1 MIPHFIASFDV
12 ALGRKRLRERKGY
25 LKLSNTIAYG
35 GLSVDALALYIQLAK
50 LSEKTIVSEIY
61 LREFIKVKNNQRMS
75 LNRLR
80 MAKKELIEL
89 RLLEIKK
96 LRKGS
101 LNFYEW
107 ILKDENYQ
115 IKKHFNQALTLLKSS
130 DEKLSK
136 TLKNNAS
143 SIDRKSSTEN
153 EKNQNSL
160 YIETRTHARDNKFIN
175 NINNI
180 NNKEFIKKENLENLK
195 NKETKEKENC
205 VFDKTPSFI
214 VDFNKLDKE
223 DLELMANK
231 LNNKQALKAK
241 AIKAYKERNITNF
254 SLEDWILWVDYKLE
268 KEKAPT
274 MATFNH
280 NLNQLVSFG
289 MSAKESISNS
299 ISSGWKGLFEV
310 KAQSGF
316 KKYDKNIKFD
326 FERDEKKMAEFED
339 MLDRVYGKS
348 DGKREIDLDKM
359 VGGNDDGLSWT
370 DMFNYKDKHTH
381 LIDVEVLD

>member
-1 MIPHFIASFDV
+1 MIPSFIASFDV
-12 ALGRKRLRERKGY
+12 AIGRKRLRERKGY

-80 MAKKELIEL
+80 IAKKELIEL

-96 LRKGS
+96 VRNGS

-115 IKKHFNQALTLLKSS
+115 VKKHFNKSLSLLKNS

-143 SIDRKSSTEN
+143 SIDRKLTTEN

-175 NINNI
+175 NINI
-180 NNKEFIKKENLENLK
+180 NNNKFIKKENLENLK
-195 NKETKEKENC
+195 NNQEKKERVFNQNASFVVSFLKLDEKEC
-205 VFDKTPSFI
+205 EKMA
-214 VDFNKLDKE
+214 KKE
-223 DLELMANK
+223 FKVPNANELMGQIMAFNEK
-231 LNNKQALKAK
+231 NN
-241 AIKAYKERNITNF
+241 TNF
-254 SLEDWILWVDYKLE
+254 GEELANDFIGYWDAREWKRNGKRMSSVAGSLYTWLKY
-268 KEKAPT
+268 
-274 MATFNH
+274 
-280 NLNQLVSFG
+280 
-289 MSAKESISNS
+289 AKENEAR
-299 ISSGWKGLFEV
+299 KNQRFNR
-310 KAQSGF
+310 
-316 KKYDKNIKFD
+316 KKEANPSVVDSLMEYYGMK
-326 FERDEKKMAEFED
+326 DE
-339 MLDRVYGKS
+339 
-348 DGKREIDLDKM
+348 
-359 VGGNDDGLSWT
+359 N
-370 DMFNYKDKHTH
+370 KDK
-381 LIDVEVLD
+381 LLGCF

>member
-1 MIPHFIASFDV
+1 MIPNFIASFDV
-12 ALGRKRLRERKGY
+12 AIGRKRLKERKGY

-80 MAKKELIEL
+80 IAKKELIEL

-96 LRKGS
+96 VRNGS

-115 IKKHFNQALTLLKSS
+115 VKKHFNKSLSLLKNS

-143 SIDRKSSTEN
+143 SIDRKLTTEN

-175 NINNI
+175 NINI
-180 NNKEFIKKENLENLK
+180 NNNKFIKKENLENLK
-195 NKETKEKENC
+195 NNQEKKERVFNQNASFAVSFLKLDEKEC
-205 VFDKTPSFI
+205 EKMA
-214 VDFNKLDKE
+214 KKE
-223 DLELMANK
+223 FKVPNANELMGQIMAFNEK
-231 LNNKQALKAK
+231 NG
-241 AIKAYKERNITNF
+241 TNF
-254 SLEDWILWVDYKLE
+254 GEELANDFIGYWDAREWKRNGKKMSSIAGSLYTWLKY
-268 KEKAPT
+268 
-274 MATFNH
+274 
-280 NLNQLVSFG
+280 
-289 MSAKESISNS
+289 AKENELR
-299 ISSGWKGLFEV
+299 KNQRFNR
-310 KAQSGF
+310 
-316 KKYDKNIKFD
+316 KKEANPSVVDSLMEYYGMK
-326 FERDEKKMAEFED
+326 DE
-339 MLDRVYGKS
+339 
-348 DGKREIDLDKM
+348 
-359 VGGNDDGLSWT
+359 N
-370 DMFNYKDKHTH
+370 KDK
-381 LIDVEVLD
+381 LLGCF

>member
-1 MIPHFIASFDV
+1 MIPSFIASFDV
-12 ALGRKRLRERKGY
+12 AVGRKRLKERKGY

-80 MAKKELIEL
+80 IAKKELIEL

-96 LRKGS
+96 VRNGS

-115 IKKHFNQALTLLKSS
+115 VKKHFNKSLSLLKNS

-143 SIDRKSSTEN
+143 SIDRKLTTEN

-175 NINNI
+175 NINI
-180 NNKEFIKKENLENLK
+180 NNNKFIKKENLENLK
-195 NKETKEKENC
+195 NNQEKKERVFNQNASFVVSFLKLDEKEC
-205 VFDKTPSFI
+205 EKMA
-214 VDFNKLDKE
+214 KKE
-223 DLELMANK
+223 FKVPNANELMGQIIAFNEK
-231 LNNKQALKAK
+231 ND
-241 AIKAYKERNITNF
+241 TNF
-254 SLEDWILWVDYKLE
+254 GEELANDFIGYWDAREWKRNGKRMSSIAGSLYTWLKY
-268 KEKAPT
+268 
-274 MATFNH
+274 
-280 NLNQLVSFG
+280 
-289 MSAKESISNS
+289 AKENELR
-299 ISSGWKGLFEV
+299 KNQRFNR
-310 KAQSGF
+310 
-316 KKYDKNIKFD
+316 KKEANPSVVDSLMEYYGMK
-326 FERDEKKMAEFED
+326 DE
-339 MLDRVYGKS
+339 
-348 DGKREIDLDKM
+348 
-359 VGGNDDGLSWT
+359 N
-370 DMFNYKDKHTH
+370 KDK
-381 LIDVEVLD
+381 LLGCF

>member
-1 MIPHFIASFDV
+1 MIPSFIASFDV
-12 ALGRKRLRERKGY
+12 AIGRKRLKERKGY

-80 MAKKELIEL
+80 IAKKELIEL

-96 LRKGS
+96 VRNGS

-115 IKKHFNQALTLLKSS
+115 VKKHFNKSLSLLKNS

-143 SIDRKSSTEN
+143 SIDRKLTTEN

-175 NINNI
+175 NINI
-180 NNKEFIKKENLENLK
+180 NNNKFIKKENLENLK
-195 NKETKEKENC
+195 NNQEKKERVFNQNASFVVSFLKLDEKEC
-205 VFDKTPSFI
+205 EKMA
-214 VDFNKLDKE
+214 KKE
-223 DLELMANK
+223 FKVPNANELMRQIIAFNEK
-231 LNNKQALKAK
+231 NG
-241 AIKAYKERNITNF
+241 TNF
-254 SLEDWILWVDYKLE
+254 GEELANDFIGYWDAREWKRNGKRMSSVAGSLYTWLKY
-268 KEKAPT
+268 
-274 MATFNH
+274 
-280 NLNQLVSFG
+280 
-289 MSAKESISNS
+289 AKENELR
-299 ISSGWKGLFEV
+299 KNQRFNR
-310 KAQSGF
+310 
-316 KKYDKNIKFD
+316 KKEANPSVVDSLMEYYGMK
-326 FERDEKKMAEFED
+326 DE
-339 MLDRVYGKS
+339 
-348 DGKREIDLDKM
+348 
-359 VGGNDDGLSWT
+359 N
-370 DMFNYKDKHTH
+370 KDK
-381 LIDVEVLD
+381 LLGCF

>member
-1 MIPHFIASFDV
+1 MIPNFIASFDV
-12 ALGRKRLRERKGY
+12 AVGRKRLKERKGY

-80 MAKKELIEL
+80 IAKKELIEL

-96 LRKGS
+96 VRNGS

-115 IKKHFNQALTLLKSS
+115 VKKHFNKSLSLLKNS

-143 SIDRKSSTEN
+143 SIDRKLTTEN

-175 NINNI
+175 NINI
-180 NNKEFIKKENLENLK
+180 NNNKFIKKENLENLK
-195 NKETKEKENC
+195 NNQEKKERVFNQNASFAVSFLKLDEKEC
-205 VFDKTPSFI
+205 EKMA
-214 VDFNKLDKE
+214 KKE
-223 DLELMANK
+223 FKVPNANELMGQIMAFNEK
-231 LNNKQALKAK
+231 NN
-241 AIKAYKERNITNF
+241 TNF
-254 SLEDWILWVDYKLE
+254 GEELANDFIGYWDAREWKRNGKRMSSIAGSLYTWLKY
-268 KEKAPT
+268 
-274 MATFNH
+274 
-280 NLNQLVSFG
+280 
-289 MSAKESISNS
+289 AKENELRKNQRF
-299 ISSGWKGLFEV
+299 GR
-310 KAQSGF
+310 
-316 KKYDKNIKFD
+316 KKEANPSVVDSLMEYYGMK
-326 FERDEKKMAEFED
+326 DE
-339 MLDRVYGKS
+339 
-348 DGKREIDLDKM
+348 
-359 VGGNDDGLSWT
+359 N
-370 DMFNYKDKHTH
+370 KDK
-381 LIDVEVLD
+381 LLGCF